1 MAGGT
6 WAASP
11 SPHQTLDH
19 NHLAELASQTLGIP
33 GRQAQRLAKRYLRR
47 HSTAGRPTS
56 FLAWICEPT
65 LSQTN

>member
-11 SPHQTLDH
+11 SQHQMLDH

-56 FLAWICEPT
+56 FLTWICEPT
-65 LSQTN
+65 PSQTN

>member
-1 MAGGT
+1 MADGT

-11 SPHQTLDH
+11 SPHQMLDH
-19 NHLAELASQTLGIP
+19 DHLAELASQTLGIP

-47 HSTAGRPTS
+47 HSTSGPPTG
-56 FLAWICEPT
+56 FLTWVCEPT